1 MMTFDKWAEVLGL
14 TEAEVEEVSQLT
26 TATTGGSSVV
36 AKRPRTTSTE
46 EPDGMNN
53 TTFVGSATAVKLHG
67 TISKQYS
74 TVCILRFFF
83 RCQKTLIIFSS
94 NISKKRKK
102 LLVKV

>member
-1 MMTFDKWAEVLGL
+1 MLRMMTFDKWAEVLGL
-14 TEAEVEEVSQLT
+14 TEAEVEQVSQLT

-74 TVCILRFFF
+74 TVCILRFF
-83 RCQKTLIIFSS
+83 QM
-94 NISKKRKK
+94 SKKHFLHFFQATFQKN
-102 LLVKV
+102 VKSC

>member
-14 TEAEVEEVSQLT
+14 TEAEVEQVSQLT

-53 TTFVGSATAVKLHG
+53 TTFVGLATAVKLHG
-67 TISKQYS
+67 TISRQCS
-74 TVCILRFFF
+74 TICILRFF
-83 RCQKTLIIFSS
+83 RCQKNTFCFFFKQHF
-94 NISKKRKK
+94 KKN
-102 LLVKV
+102 VKSC

>member
-53 TTFVGSATAVKLHG
+53 TTFVGSATAVKLRG

-74 TVCILRFFF
+74 TVCILRFFQMSKNTF
-83 RCQKTLIIFSS
+83 HFFKQHFKKT
-94 NISKKRKK
+94 
-102 LLVKV
+102 

>member
-53 TTFVGSATAVKLHG
+53 TIFVGSATAVKLRG

-74 TVCILRFFF
+74 TVCILRFFQMSKNTF
-83 RCQKTLIIFSS
+83 HFFQATFQK
-94 NISKKRKK
+94 N
-102 LLVKV
+102 VKSC

>member
-1 MMTFDKWAEVLGL
+1 MLRMMTFDKWAEVLGL

-53 TTFVGSATAVKLHG
+53 TTFVGSATAVKLRG

-74 TVCILRFFF
+74 TVCILRFFQMSKNTF
-83 RCQKTLIIFSS
+83 HFFKQHFKKT
-94 NISKKRKK
+94 
-102 LLVKV
+102 

>member
-53 TTFVGSATAVKLHG
+53 TTFVGSATAVKLRG

-74 TVCILRFFF
+74 TVCILRFFQMSKNTF
-83 RCQKTLIIFSS
+83 YFFKQHFKKT
-94 NISKKRKK
+94 
-102 LLVKV
+102 